1 MIGRDRTNGVS
12 LWVAMPA
19 AFLLLA
25 GSAVRAETPVRFFVS
40 TQGNDAW
47 SGRLEMPNAAGSNG
61 PFATLRHARDAVRR
75 MRKDPK
81 NLPPVTIL
89 VRAGSYEL
97 EETLR
102 FLPEDG
108 GSASAPVVYQAFPG
122 ERPILRRGRRITGF
136 VAHRGQISGPY
147 KDELRASWPIVEAPG
162 AREHPVKPPR

>member
-1 MIGRDRTNGVS
+1 MIGRDRTDGVS
-12 LWVAMPA
+12 LWVAMLA
-19 AFLLLA
+19 ACLLLA
-25 GSAVRAETPVRFFVS
+25 GSAGRAETPVRFFVS

-47 SGRLEMPNAAGSNG
+47 SGRLEMPNAARGDG

-75 MRKDPK
+75 MRKDPQ

-108 GSASAPVVYQAFPG
+108 GSASAPVIYQAFPG
-122 ERPILRRGRRITGF
+122 ERPILRGGRR
-136 VAHRGQISGPY
+136 
-147 KDELRASWPIVEAPG
+147 
-162 AREHPVKPPR
+162 